1 MLKSIIDIGG
11 HMIRARVLEA
21 IGDQEG
27 ANEERFDA
35 GLIAEIDGYHHAF
48 KSDEIDEPSY
58 LAIYPELRPA
68 WDHGYGIGAWS
79 WEIQHCSGCQDPDVE
94 MCSVHDR

>member
-35 GLIAEIDGYHHAF
+35 
-48 KSDEIDEPSY
+48 
-58 LAIYPELRPA
+58 
-68 WDHGYGIGAWS
+68 
-79 WEIQHCSGCQDPDVE
+79 
-94 MCSVHDR
+94 